1 MRRDRALAPAST
13 QVRRARVER
22 PPGQSQL
29 NPPTAPRKPLPRWV
43 ALAGVVVLSFIALS
57 AAAVGVYA
65 AWLFHDMPDAS
76 DLIDYHPPTA
86 TRAYAWDGTL
96 IGEFSRERRIFV
108 PYDAIPA
115 QTAQAFLAAEDHG
128 FFKHGGVD
136 VGGFGRAMVKNVIN
150 LAQGRRLEGGS
161 TITQQVAKNILLNSD
176 QTIGRKLKEAILAS
190 QLEQTL
196 SKERILELYMN
207 EIWLGY
213 RSYGVGAAAYNYFGK
228 SLSELTLAESAYLA
242 ALPKGPDNYHPIRR
256 KAQAMARRNWVIGQM
271 AELGWVTR
279 AEATAAQKEDL
290 VVQSTPSRSQY
301 RDADYFVEEVR
312 RISLN
317 MKELGDE
324 RLNAGGYYM
333 RTTLDPKLQSEA
345 KLALMNGLETYDRR
359 HGWRGPWGHVTT
371 TDGWED
377 IARKTV
383 KPRERQDWKRAI
395 VTSVA
400 GGAVSIR
407 TIDGAMGNLAGQDV
421 SWARAGKGIGSG
433 DLVFVEPAK
442 DGGFRL
448 KQVPAVNGAL
458 VAMEPYS
465 GRVVAMVGGY
475 SFSLSSFNRATQAL
489 RQPGSSF
496 KPIVYAAALE
506 SGYTPASTVL
516 DAPITL
522 RGYGGQDWS
531 PENYSRDYYGA
542 LTLRKGLE
550 LSRNTM
556 TVRLAQG
563 VGMNKIASLA
573 ERLGVTKKMDK
584 VLAMALGSGETTTFK
599 MAAAYSSFVNGGK
612 LVEPHLIEMVEDR
625 NGKVI
630 WRADRRQCDRCGSGF
645 SGDESPRIPRT
656 GDQVMDPITA
666 YQITSMLEGVVQRG
680 TATAALSIGKPL
692 GGKTGTT
699 NDYRSAWFMG
709 FSPHLVVGVYI
720 GFDDNR
726 SLGNAE
732 TGAQAA
738 LPIFIDFMGQALQ
751 DKPAEPFKAPA
762 NAKYAMIRGIRE
774 AFRPGTE
781 PSASTE
787 TLGAAGAPA
796 GPQPYNQVF
805 GNGQVTGAPNAAAA
819 VAPAAAPPPKKK
831 DDLSDLF

>member
-1 MRRDRALAPAST
+1 
-13 QVRRARVER
+13 V
-22 PPGQSQL
+22 
-29 NPPTAPRKPLPRWV
+29 
-43 ALAGVVVLSFIALS
+43 AGVAVFSFVAI
-57 AAAVGVYA
+57 AAASLGVYA
-65 AWLFHDMPDAS
+65 AWLFHDMPDAGE
-76 DLIDYHPPTA
+76 LVDYHPPTA

-115 QTAQAFLAAEDHG
+115 QTAQAFLAAEDHS

-136 VGGFGRAMVKNVIN
+136 FGGLGRAMVKNVIN

-161 TITQQVAKNILLNSD
+161 TITQQVAKNILLTSD
-176 QTIGRKLKEAILAS
+176 ATIGRKLKEAILAG

-196 SKERILELYMN
+196 SKERILELYLN

-242 ALPKGPDNYHPIRR
+242 ALPKGPDNYHPLRR
-256 KAQAMARRNWVIGQM
+256 TEAAIGRRNWVIDQM
-271 AELGWVTR
+271 IGLGWVTR
-279 AEATAAQKEDL
+279 AEGEAAKKEPL
-290 VVQSTPSRSQY
+290 RVQPAPTRSQY

-312 RISLN
+312 RIALA
-317 MKELGDE
+317 MDELGDE

-333 RTTLDPKLQSEA
+333 RTTLDPRLQSAA
-345 KLALMNGLETYDRR
+345 KVALMNRLESYDRR
-359 HGWRGPWGHVTT
+359 HGWRGAYGHVTT
-371 TDGWED
+371 LDGWED
-377 IARKTV
+377 VARKTA
-383 KPRERQDWKRAI
+383 KPRERQEWKRAV

-400 GGAVSIR
+400 AGDVEIR
-407 TIDGAMGNLAGQDV
+407 TVEGATGRIVGEDV
-421 SWARAGKGIGSG
+421 AWARRGKGIGTG
-433 DLVFVEPAK
+433 DLVFVEPNPN
-442 DGGFRL
+442 GSGYRL
-448 KQVPAVNGAL
+448 KQVPAVNGAV

-465 GRVVAMVGGY
+465 GRVLAMVGGY

-489 RQPGSSF
+489 RQPGSAF

-522 RGYGGQDWS
+522 KGYGGQDWS
-531 PENYSRDYYGA
+531 PENYSRDYFGA
-542 LTLRKGLE
+542 LTLRRGLE

-563 VGMNKIASLA
+563 VGMTKISDLA
-573 ERLGVTKKMDK
+573 VRMGVTPKMDR
-584 VLAMALGSGETTTFK
+584 VLAMALGAGETTVFR
-599 MAAAYSSFVNGGK
+599 MSGAYSTFVNGGK
-612 LVEPHLIEMVEDR
+612 LVQPHLIEVVEDR
-625 NGKVI
+625 NGEVI
-630 WRADRRQCDRCGSGF
+630 WRADRRACDRCDAAFTGG
-645 SGDESPRIPRT
+645 ESPRIPRA
-656 GDQVMDPITA
+656 GDQVIDPVTA
-666 YQITSMLEGVVQRG
+666 YQITSFLEGVVLRG
-680 TATAALSIGKPL
+680 TAVRASALGKTL

-709 FSPHLVVGVYI
+709 VSPNMVVGVYV

-726 SLGNAE
+726 SLGNNE
-732 TGAQAA
+732 TGSAAA
-738 LPIFIDFMGQALQ
+738 LPVFIDFMGEALK
-751 DKPAEPFKAPA
+751 DRPKEAFKAPA

-781 PSASTE
+781 PQLQE
-787 TLGAAGAPA
+787 LNLAPA
-796 GPQPYNQVF
+796 GPQPYLEVWQ
-805 GNGQVTGAPNAAAA
+805 NGVTGAPNAGAA
-819 VAPAAAPPPKKK
+819 VAPTAPPPPPKKK